1 MCAEAFKPERPPADA
16 HCMLRP
22 HRRRLLRSAL
32 GFAVLALVVV
42 LGAQLA
48 GVGGSRTS
56 EPSRL
61 VFEGVHERW
70 MVQAPGKAGAK
81 LESAA
86 RSLGGGKSSGE
97 LAGDW
102 YEVKLGDEVAAAD
115 AEAAFGEVGAT
126 AVEPVLPRL
135 PYDEPNAFDDPA
147 PAGTATPRA
156 GTEPESHDDPPG
168 AVGAGSSLRNGP
180 MAAPKLGE
188 QWALSQSTD
197 QDVDA
202 LEAWQVGTGAGAI
215 VAVIDTGVDATHPDL
230 VGRVLEGKDFSGAG
244 TGATVDRVGHGT
256 NVASIIA
263 ANGTNMAG
271 IAPDA
276 KILPL
281 KVFRDSAG
289 AFSMSGYVS
298 AIRYAADNGADVI
311 NISLGCGGTTSCFS
325 QAELDALTYASDK
338 GVVIVAA
345 AGNGDRTGNGMDNDG
360 VETPDFPSGYEL
372 PGIIAVTSSTRFGD
386 WSTWSNYGATTV
398 DLAAPGEGILAAAAG
413 GGFKSVTGTSFSAPV
428 TAGAVALLAAANPTA
443 TNVDL
448 RSRVLSSAVPS
459 ASLAG
464 RTTTGGVL
472 NANAAMF
479 AIGSAEG
486 GGGLVSDVTPSTPRP
501 GARLGTPPVL
511 AWTLPR
517 GWETVSLRL
526 AGAGSRFDRPLAASA
541 RAVAH
546 PTTAW
551 RSGTYT
557 WSIVARDAEGQLHEG
572 APRTYRLMPRLGAW
586 VTSGRVRAG
595 GQSVRLRIGYAAS
608 EPRATVQVRIS
619 VGRTTLHSG
628 RATSRT
634 THVRGGG
641 SPRRGWFG
649 YDARLNRALRAGER
663 ITVEVRVSAGGAT
676 LTRRFRATVA

>member
-1 MCAEAFKPERPPADA
+1 
-16 HCMLRP
+16 MLRP

-32 GFAVLALVVV
+32 GFALLACIVV

-48 GVGGSRTS
+48 GVAGNRSS
-56 EPSRL
+56 SPSRL

-70 MVQAPGKAGAK
+70 MVKAPGKSGAA

-86 RSLGGGKSSGE
+86 RSLGGGKSSSE
-97 LAGDW
+97 LPGDW

-115 AEAAFGEVGAT
+115 AEAAFGKVGAT
-126 AVEPVLPRL
+126 DVEPVLPRL
-135 PYDEPNAFDDPA
+135 PYDEPNAFEDPA
-147 PAGTATPRA
+147 PAPTTTTRA
-156 GTEPESHDDPPG
+156 GTEPGSHDDPPG
-168 AVGAGSSLRNGP
+168 ALGQGSSLREGP
-180 MAAPKLGE
+180 MTATRLGE
-188 QWALSQSTD
+188 QWALSQPSD
-197 QDVDA
+197 QDVDG
-202 LEAWQVGTGAGAI
+202 LEAWQVGTGVGAI

-230 VGRVLEGKDFSGAG
+230 AGRVLEGKDFSGAG
-244 TGATVDRVGHGT
+244 TGANVDRVGHGT

-263 ANGTNMAG
+263 ANGATMAG

-276 KILPL
+276 RILPL

-289 AFSMSGYVS
+289 GFSMAGYVS

-325 QAELDALTYASDK
+325 QAELDALTYATDK

-386 WSTWSNYGATTV
+386 WSNWSNYGATTV

-413 GGFKSVTGTSFSAPV
+413 GGFKSVTGTSFSAPIV
-428 TAGAVALLAAANPTA
+428 TGSVALLAAANPTA

-448 RSRVLSSAVPS
+448 RSRILSSTVP
-459 ASLAG
+459 AATLAG
-464 RTTTGGVL
+464 RTVTGGVL

-479 AIGSAEG
+479 AIGSADG
-486 GGGLVSDVTPSTPRP
+486 GGGLVADVAPSSPRP

-526 AGAGSRFDRPLAASA
+526 SGAGSRFDRPLGAAT

-546 PTTAW
+546 PTSAW
-551 RSGTYT
+551 RSGVYT
-557 WSIVARDAEGQLHEG
+557 WSIVARDGAGALHES
-572 APRTYRLMPRLGAW
+572 APRTYRMMPRLGAW
-586 VTSGRVRAG
+586 VTSGQVRAG
-595 GQSVRLRIGYAAS
+595 GQKVRLRIGYAAS
-608 EPRATVQVRIS
+608 EPRATVKVRIS
-619 VGRTTLHSG
+619 VGSHTLHSG
-628 RATSRT
+628 RATTRT

-649 YDARLNRALRAGER
+649 YDAKLSRSLRAGER

-676 LTRRFRATVA
+676 LVRRFRATVA